1 MDDVR
6 QVYFDHAAT
15 TPTRPEVIAA
25 MLPYL
30 EHRWG
35 NPSSLH
41 ATGVRA
47 LEGIERAR
55 EHLARFLHA
64 SADEVVF
71 TGSGTEADNH
81 ALLGVAHALGHR
93 GDHIITSAIEH
104 HAVLHTA
111 AHLESLGL
119 RITYLPVDGTGL
131 VDPDAVRAALTDRT
145 ILVSIMHANNEIG
158 TLQPI
163 AEIGA
168 TCRARGVL
176 FHTDAVQT
184 VGHVPIDVHDM
195 NIDLLSLSAHKLY
208 GPKGIGALFI
218 REGAAI
224 SSYVHGGGQER
235 SRRASTENVAGIV
248 ALGEA
253 ARLAGEEMEQE
264 SAHASALRGRIIHGL
279 LDRVPDLILTGHP
292 TRRLPNSASFCV
304 PGIEGEALLLDR
316 SIQTRICCDN
326 GSPPGCR
333 SRRPLP
339 GCGACSSW
347 FASLDRPLLG
357 ELHRKSQQLPW
368 ADRLLNPGIGR
379 DPRVVCRSLRGEL
392 EAGCGA
398 YPRQDDDR
406 YVLCLR
412 RGAQPVGE
420 PHTRVGLL
428 HHQVEHN
435 QVEVL

>member
-55 EHLARFLHA
+55 EHLARLLHA
-64 SADEVVF
+64 SADEIVF

-81 ALLGVAHALGHR
+81 ALIGTAHALRHR
-93 GDHIITSAIEH
+93 GDHLITSAVEH
-104 HAVLHTA
+104 HAILHTA

-163 AEIGA
+163 AEVGA
-168 TCRARGVL
+168 ICRARGVL

-218 REGAAI
+218 REGVAI
-224 SSYVHGGGQER
+224 SSYIHGGGQER

-304 PGIEGEALLLDR
+304 PGIEGEALLLDLDQEGFAVSSGSACTSGVSEPSHVLLALGLPPDIAR
-316 SIQTRICCDN
+316 GSIRITVGRGN
-326 GSPPGCR
+326 TSAEVEG
-333 SRRPLP
+333 L
-339 GCGACSSW
+339 
-347 FASLDRPLLG
+347 LDVF
-357 ELHRKSQQLPW
+357 
-368 ADRLLNPGIGR
+368 
-379 DPRVVCRSLRGEL
+379 PRVVHRLRAMSTHRPAPAE
-392 EAGCGA
+392 
-398 YPRQDDDR
+398 
-406 YVLCLR
+406 
-412 RGAQPVGE
+412 
-420 PHTRVGLL
+420 RVA
-428 HHQVEHN
+428 HD
-435 QVEVL
+435 